1 MAYLH
6 DQAVLAGRLKDRG
19 ALRPG
24 PVLDGDLAP
33 LFDADLD
40 WCIKAANTFL
50 KRRVAPIVTIR
61 EVALAPCPT

>member
-24 PVLDGDLAP
+24 PDLDGELAP

-40 WCIKAANTFL
+40 WCITAANTFL
-50 KRRVAPIVTIR
+50 KRRVAITR
-61 EVALAPCPT
+61 